1 MNKGT
6 VKWFNKSKGYGFIVQ
21 EDGKDIFFH
30 RSDLDRSLY
39 NAIKDGD
46 AVMYEVGEGRKGPK
60 AVNVRVDGV

>member
-30 RSDLDRSLY
+30 RSDLDRTAY
-39 NAIKDGD
+39 NVIKDGD
-46 AVMYEVGEGRKGPK
+46 PVTYDLGEGRKGPK
-60 AVNVRVDGV
+60 AVNVKLS

>member
-1 MNKGT
+1 MQKGT

-30 RSDLDRSLY
+30 RSDLARELY

-46 AVMYEVGEGRKGPK
+46 TVLYDLGEGRKGQK
-60 AVNVRVDGV
+60 AINVKLG